1 MVIRDRSFVIYAN
14 FISQHSSPSSK
25 LSKTP
30 YLPTNSLKSCEFTP
44 RQTSQGLSGKDY
56 PLREIQVRDYNN
68 LIDFNS
74 LGDLMKT
81 AMKFLSLL
89 LCFELVISPLRGS
102 LFLPAEALAQT
113 CPAGQAWNSSLG
125 RCNVTQETL
134 NTSNAVDSC
143 GDNKKCLEDIA
154 KGKAAATSENPFGKR
169 GGTVGTGIASA
180 AAIGIPLLI
189 VTTVLVNKAKAKKA
203 EASFSCKP
211 PSLLLMYAAAAAL
224 AVGEIYGYFN
234 HKSKLDAIQKK
245 WDDTVV
251 HKAGSGV
258 DKRKTEA
265 TEAQS
270 QAFEFLA
277 QNEDQVAKTAKTK
290 KGFYLAATGLFAA
303 GAIAA
308 TVEAFQLKA
317 AKTRI
322 KLTDQASLAARPADI
337 QTVQKLTCSTDE
349 AAQKA
354 DEAETTR
361 KEGEAK
367 KLEEQEKIKADE
379 KKLDELKA
387 EKKGLEDKKC
397 AADPACATKK
407 LESEASTRDAEI
419 KRLEAEKAGRE
430 KKFEKPN
437 VPTEDEPVC
446 TPTMQMENLCFSAP
460 KPKTIEGIEKMQRV
474 AAYNLSTAKD
484 AEQLMQLMNEM
495 NSVEF
500 ENYSKVSYIEEDM
513 AKDLKQ
519 IPLLSEITNHIA
531 NVLVP
536 NACAAGDSACSA
548 ADTAAAAA
556 EEAAAAAVEPEKK
569 DNMSKILGVGGTVI
583 TAAVGLKSIL
593 GGVKLNGGTPLKA
606 GELDGKIQQTGGWLM
621 KQIGKP
627 VVRIGIN
634 GVLGGWMG
642 IMAGHMNKQMKLAK
656 ERAKTLREMK
666 EEFVTA
672 NGLLTC
678 KEEDRANSCK
688 PICYCYTPDNKKN
701 PARAKDTVCAN
712 RFSKMAY
719 DPFGQSSGND
729 KVCLDQ
735 NSVVDPK
742 CACRAKKNCMKITS
756 GFSMKGF
763 KPGTFKMISAGSAPA
778 QDLLNGNLGG
788 GDISDSAGIN
798 AARIKA
804 AADQMLAKGDPKAAK
819 EKDAFAASLEK
830 GLIASGAG
838 LSMGGGTN
846 ALPSSPAGAAAALD
860 KELKEKK
867 EDDIAKAGSRTH
879 GADFNDEIE
888 MPDAPVATDEA
899 GTEEIEI
906 AEVMEKEIDTGDSD
920 INSGSHTNIFDVLS
934 NRYKRSGMR
943 RLFEGDNS
951 APADAPNKTEI
962 VE

>member
-1 MVIRDRSFVIYAN
+1 
-14 FISQHSSPSSK
+14 
-25 LSKTP
+25 
-30 YLPTNSLKSCEFTP
+30 
-44 RQTSQGLSGKDY
+44 
-56 PLREIQVRDYNN
+56 
-68 LIDFNS
+68 
-74 LGDLMKT
+74 MKT

-134 NTSNAVDSC
+134 DTNNAVDSC
-143 GDNKKCLEDIA
+143 GDDKKCLEDIA

-180 AAIGIPLLI
+180 AAVGIPLLI
-189 VTTVLVNKAKAKKA
+189 VITVLNNKRQAKKA
-203 EASFSCKP
+203 DSAFSCKP

-224 AVGEIYGYFN
+224 AVGEIYGFFN
-234 HKSKLDAIQKK
+234 HKNKLEAIQKK
-245 WDDTVV
+245 WDDTIV

-317 AKTRI
+317 AKARI
-322 KLTDQASLAARPADI
+322 NLVPQTQATIASRPADI
-337 QTVQKLTCSTDE
+337 QTVQKLTCMTNEE
-349 AAQKA
+349 ANKAHNSDIDKAEQKVKDQEIA
-354 DEAETTR
+354 DKQTAADKAAAEKTKAENAEAEAR
-361 KEGEAK
+361 Y
-367 KLEEQEKIKADE
+367 EKTEDCKGNAACQQYKDS
-379 KKLDELKA
+379 KA
-387 EKKGLEDKKC
+387 ERIKQQDDEYLKNNKK
-397 AADPACATKK
+397 P
-407 LESEASTRDAEI
+407 S
-419 KRLEAEKAGRE
+419 
-430 KKFEKPN
+430 P
-437 VPTEDEPVC
+437 
-446 TPTMQMENLCFSAP
+446 TPTSTGGSSSGSDDQSDADNECSPQEIESGTCIGFT
-460 KPKTIEGIEKMQRV
+460 KPVDGIEKMQRV
-474 AAYNLSTAKD
+474 AAHNLSTAKD

-495 NSVEF
+495 ESVQF
-500 ENYSKVSYIEEDM
+500 ENYSKVSYIEEDL
-513 AKDLKQ
+513 AKDLKK
-519 IPLLSEITNHIA
+519 IPLMSEITNHIA
-531 NVLVP
+531 NALVP

-556 EEAAAAAVEPEKK
+556 EEAAAATVEPEKK

-606 GELDGKIQQTGGWLM
+606 GELSSKVKTTEGWLM

-666 EEFVTA
+666 EEFVSA

-678 KEEDRANSCK
+678 KEEDRENSCK

-719 DPFGQSSGND
+719 DPFGQNNQND

-830 GLIASGAG
+830 GLIASGSG
-838 LSMGGGTN
+838 LSMGGGTK

-860 KELKEKK
+860 KELKDKK
-867 EDDIAKAGSRTH
+867 EDEVKQAGSRNH

-888 MPDAPVATDEA
+888 MEPDAVVTDES

-943 RLFEGDNS
+943 RLFDGDNKAPVD
-951 APADAPNKTEI
+951 APAKEEI

>member
-1 MVIRDRSFVIYAN
+1 
-14 FISQHSSPSSK
+14 
-25 LSKTP
+25 
-30 YLPTNSLKSCEFTP
+30 
-44 RQTSQGLSGKDY
+44 
-56 PLREIQVRDYNN
+56 
-68 LIDFNS
+68 
-74 LGDLMKT
+74 MKT

-102 LFLPAEALAQT
+102 LFLPAQALAQT

-125 RCNVTQETL
+125 RCNVTQDTL
-134 NTSNAVDSC
+134 DTNNAVDSC

-154 KGKAAATSENPFGKR
+154 KGKAAATTENPFGKR
-169 GGTVGTGIASA
+169 GGTTGTGIASA

-189 VTTVLVNKAKAKKA
+189 VTSVLLSKKKGTKCRP
-203 EASFSCKP
+203 AS
-211 PSLLLMYAAAAAL
+211 LMLMYAAAGTL
-224 AVGEIYGYFN
+224 GVGEIYGYFN
-234 HKSKLDAIQKK
+234 HKSKLDAIQEK
-245 WDDTVV
+245 WNATVV

-258 DKRKTEA
+258 DKKKTEA

-303 GAIAA
+303 G
-308 TVEAFQLKA
+308 
-317 AKTRI
+317 
-322 KLTDQASLAARPADI
+322 LAAAIVEQVQLAKAKAELAYPATAAAARLKI
-337 QTVQKLTCSTDE
+337 NNLTCSTDKDSKE
-349 AAQKA
+349 SEEKDIKAKDEKAEQDKLDADKKAAKDAQDKS
-354 DEAETTR
+354 DKDFEAE
-361 KEGEAK
+361 
-367 KLEEQEKIKADE
+367 
-379 KKLDELKA
+379 
-387 EKKGLEDKKC
+387 
-397 AADPACATKK
+397 
-407 LESEASTRDAEI
+407 RDAKYEKMSSEECKASPSCTKYQSNKEAGFNEREKAYE
-419 KRLEAEKAGRE
+419 KRQAEKAAAEKAASE
-430 KKFEKPN
+430 KKFQKPD
-437 VPTEDEPVC
+437 VDAEDEPVC

-460 KPKTIEGIEKMQRV
+460 KPKPVYGIEKMQRV
-474 AAYNLSTAKD
+474 AAHNLSTAKD
-484 AEQLMQLMNEM
+484 AEQLLQLMNEM
-495 NSVEF
+495 KSVEF

-513 AKDLKQ
+513 AKDLKK
-519 IPLLSEITNHIA
+519 IPLMAEITNHIA
-531 NVLVP
+531 NALLP

-548 ADTAAAAA
+548 ADAAAAAA
-556 EEAAAAAVEPEKK
+556 EEAAAAPVEEKK
-569 DNMSKILGVGGTVI
+569 DTMGKVLGVAA
-583 TAAVGLKSIL
+583 TAVPLIMGLKSIL
-593 GGVKLNGGTPLKA
+593 GGVKSQGGVPLPP
-606 GELDGKIQQTGGWLM
+606 GKLEDIKSNVGNKIMTA
-621 KQIGKP
+621 IGKP
-627 VVRIGIN
+627 YTRMAIN

-666 EEFVTA
+666 EEFVSA

-719 DPFGQSSGND
+719 DPFGQNSQND

-804 AADQMLAKGDPKAAK
+804 AADQMLAKADPKAAK

-830 GLIASGAG
+830 GLIASGSG
-838 LSMGGGTN
+838 LSMGGGTK

-867 EDDIAKAGSRTH
+867 EDEVKQAGSRDH

-888 MPDAPVATDEA
+888 MPDAVATEDTGED
-899 GTEEIEI
+899 IEI